1 MIDRLNCWKESL
13 SSTLLKGRHL
23 LVTQLCRHAH
33 LCLSASPS
41 GSHSCFQGVPA
52 LGAAD
57 RPGDEDR
64 KKGMGAKVF
73 CSPCAADLSP
83 RFCCCRS
90 EAGLH
95 RLAQSDCSNLS
106 LSPCLLPSPVSLPKR
121 YPGHTATKK
130 RRVISPNSRNSLV
143 SVPSPLPFLP
153 GPKEERSLLPPTK
166 SPPI

>member
-52 LGAAD
+52 LDAAD
-57 RPGDEDR
+57 RPGDKDR

-83 RFCCCRS
+83 RFCCCQS

-95 RLAQSDCSNLS
+95 HLVQGTAATLAFPLVCCPRQSVFPN
-106 LSPCLLPSPVSLPKR
+106 
-121 YPGHTATKK
+121 ATWVTLQ
-130 RRVISPNSRNSLV
+130 RRSA
-143 SVPSPLPFLP
+143 
-153 GPKEERSLLPPTK
+153 G
-166 SPPI
+166 